1 MKQAAHDGTAAAA
14 KRKYTPYQR
23 RLLVFLSVATFFEG
37 YDFVALVQAL
47 PRIVAEMGLQETG
60 TGLMVSLIN
69 IGAILS
75 FFIVYLADK
84 HGRRPL
90 LMVTIVGYTVCSLL
104 TGLAGSAWAFIVVQL
119 LARVFLLGEL
129 AVSMVYAAE
138 EFPSDRR
145 GRVIGHLQV
154 AATLGTIFC
163 AGMTPLLLKSDLGW
177 RAIYFVGAVPLI
189 LIAFARRNLRE
200 TERFKAQQSSAGANG
215 YRELLQLIKG
225 PYRRRVLVVASVWA
239 LTYMC
244 TNSLITFWNLHAI
257 NSLGMTYEAVS
268 KCIMMAALGATPL
281 LFLVGRLLETGRR
294 RAALLT
300 YGMLFVGAY
309 GCYNLSGIPLLTLSL
324 TVSVF
329 AVAGVVPI
337 LNAYTVELFP
347 TELRASAYAW
357 CNSLLG
363 RLGFVLSPLLVG
375 WAASRFGYGP
385 AVTAT
390 IAFPAIALVLILR
403 NLKETAGFSLE
414 QTSQLDPVEER
425 AVA

>member
-47 PRIVAEMGLQETG
+47 PRIVAEMGLQETD

-300 YGMLFVGAY
+300 YGMLFAGAY
-309 GCYNLSGIPLLTLSL
+309 GCYNLSGVPLLTLSL